1 MLFYLIV
8 PWENYVKLTLSYKYF
23 KIEINFARGE
33 SRVVW
38 ADKYD
43 KHHDFKILQ
52 FPIFCKNVCREGF

>member
-23 KIEINFARGE
+23 TIEINFARGE

-43 KHHDFKILQ
+43 KHHDFEILQ
-52 FPIFCKNVCREGF
+52 FPILCKNVCRVGF